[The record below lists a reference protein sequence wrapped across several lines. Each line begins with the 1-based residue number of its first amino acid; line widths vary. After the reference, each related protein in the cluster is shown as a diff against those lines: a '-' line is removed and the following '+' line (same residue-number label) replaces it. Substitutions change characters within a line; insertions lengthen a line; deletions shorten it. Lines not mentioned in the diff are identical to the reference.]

1 MNGIKF
7 IVKKNHMRLIKK
19 TILLLF
25 CLHGNSF
32 VYLSNDARVSLHSA
46 LLCHLFTCRAR
57 WPQICRAAPKN
68 SWQSNSRNSN
78 INLQSSCDTLIGVV
92 VMQNCNKQLQFCQS
106 LSVLQPSSQNPTRRL
121 QVLVYIWLDYHL
133 TLVKKIFT
141 LRTACVMKIN
151 TLLSDNEIKEEKK
164 IFIGGPP
171 VEWLPCIKYNIT

>member
-1 MNGIKF
+1 MEI
-7 IVKKNHMRLIKK
+7 IIEKKSYEIDIK

-78 INLQSSCDTLIGVV
+78 INLQYSRDSLIGVA
-92 VMQNCNKQLQFCQS
+92 VMQNCNKQLHFSQI
-106 LSVLQPSSQNPTRRL
+106 LSILQPSSKNATRRL
-121 QVLVYIWLDYHL
+121 LVLVYIWLDYHL

-151 TLLSDNEIKEEKK
+151 TLLSDNEIKE
-164 IFIGGPP
+164 G
-171 VEWLPCIKYNIT
+171 N